1 MRHVYDKKRVRDA
14 VLTLSPGTVF
24 TANDIVD
31 LIGNKS
37 PSAQIVGWYLR
48 MMDDLV
54 ARVPTHIH
62 NSRPWRRI

>member
-1 MRHVYDKKRVRDA
+1 MRNVYDKKRVRDA
-14 VLTLSPGTVF
+14 VLSLSPGTVF

-31 LIGNKS
+31 LIGKKS
-37 PSAQIVGWYLR
+37 PPAKRVGWYLR

-62 NSRPWRRI
+62 KNRPWRRI

>member
-14 VLTLSPGTVF
+14 VLSLSPGTVF

-31 LIGNKS
+31 LIGKKS
-37 PSAQIVGWYLR
+37 PPAQSVGWYLR

-54 ARVPTHIH
+54 VRVPTHIH
-62 NSRPWRRI
+62 KSRPWRRI

>member
-14 VLTLSPGTVF
+14 VLSLSPGTVF

-31 LIGNKS
+31 MIGNKA
-37 PSAQIVGWYLR
+37 PSKNKIGHYLR
-48 MMDDLV
+48 SMDDLV

-62 NSRPWRRI
+62 KSRPWRRL

>member
-14 VLTLSPGTVF
+14 VLSLSPGTVF
-24 TANDIVD
+24 TANDLVD
-31 LIGNKS
+31 LIGNKA
-37 PSAQIVGWYLR
+37 PSAQSIGWYLR

-62 NSRPWRRI
+62 KSRPWRRI

>member
-14 VLTLSPGTVF
+14 VLSLPPGTVF

-31 LIGNKS
+31 LIGKKS

-62 NSRPWRRI
+62 KSRPWRKL

>member
-14 VLTLSPGTVF
+14 VLSLSPGTVF

-37 PSAQIVGWYLR
+37 PPAQSVGWYLR

-62 NSRPWRRI
+62 KSRPWRRI

>member
-14 VLTLSPGTVF
+14 VLSLSPGTVF

-31 LIGNKS
+31 LIGKKS

-54 ARVPTHIH
+54 ARVPTDIH
-62 NSRPWRRI
+62 KSRPWRRI